1 MLVCRCSSV
10 LNEAGTAF
18 MCSKLSKLGFNII
31 NVFPLVNTCHA
42 SGFSVFLMVDTLT
55 FIRCH
60 LRATE
65 SRLNAL
71 FSTAETLNV
80 Q

>member
-10 LNEAGTAF
+10 LNGAGTAF
-18 MCSKLSKLGFNII
+18 MCFKLSKLGFNVF
-31 NVFPLVNTCHA
+31 NVFPLVNAWPA
-42 SGFSVFLMVDTLT
+42 SGFSVFLIVDTLT
-55 FIRCH
+55 SIRCH

-65 SRLNAL
+65 SRLNAWFL
-71 FSTAETLNV
+71 TAGTLNV